1 MKRCVIAAATLWLG
15 AFALAAEETPARF
28 SGTLDGEALE
38 WRVAIGVDGLPSDW
52 EDEDGNIVVRL
63 GGMPIA
69 EAGPGEDA
77 LHGTLEVEVL
87 FMGSRQVV
95 RYLSVLLDARDGSVY
110 RSDHMG
116 YAGDS
121 SFVRED
127 LHRDGER
134 LHVSGR
140 LEADL
145 LRVAHRGSS
154 RYDTENRLSLTADI
168 AVTLP
173 PRF

>member
-1 MKRCVIAAATLWLG
+1 MKRCVIAAAALWLG
-15 AFALAAEETPARF
+15 AFSLSAEETPARF
-28 SGTLDGEALE
+28 SGTLDGEARE
-38 WRVAIGVDGLPSDW
+38 WRLATGEAELPSDW
-52 EDEDGNIVVRL
+52 EDENGTIVVRL
-63 GGMPIA
+63 GGTPIA

-77 LHGTLEVEVL
+77 LHGRLEVEVL

-95 RYLSVLLDARDGSVY
+95 RYLSVLLDAGDGSVY
-110 RSDHMG
+110 RNDHMG

-145 LRVAHRGSS
+145 FRVPHRGSS
-154 RYDTENRLSLTADI
+154 RHDTEDRVNLTADI

>member
-1 MKRCVIAAATLWLG
+1 MKRLVIAAAALWIG
-15 AFALAAEETPARF
+15 ALPLAAEEAPGRF
-28 SGTLDGEALE
+28 SGTLDGEPREWQVPTGEGAL
-38 WRVAIGVDGLPSDW
+38 PFDW
-52 EDEDGNIVVRL
+52 EDENGNILVRL
-63 GGMPIA
+63 GGTPV
-69 EAGPGEDA
+69 AGPPPGGEA
-77 LHGTLEVEVL
+77 LHGTLEVHVL

-95 RYLSVLLDARDGSVY
+95 RYLDILLEGEDGSSY

-116 YAGDS
+116 YVGESD
-121 SFVRED
+121 FVRKD

-134 LHVSGR
+134 LHLSGR

-145 LRVAHRGSS
+145 LRVPHRGSS
-154 RYDTENRLSLTADI
+154 RYDTENRVRLTADI